1 MNEKIEL
8 LKKIDI
14 ENFVWIIYILII
26 ILSYYSNY
34 VEKKY
39 IIYDDMIAREK
50 YRNLIITIFSIALLI
65 YIYFFIEGLTDV
77 LKLNIYDS
85 ESKKHFTNLSFI
97 ASTLILIA
105 GIIYLYIALNDKEL
119 EIELAFS

>member
-85 ESKKHFTNLSFI
+85 ESKKHFTNLNFI

-105 GIIYLYIALNDKEL
+105 GIIYLYIALNDKKL